1 MSSVKT
7 AVMPKP
13 YLVRAIYQWAV
24 ENGLTP
30 HILIDADHDGV
41 VVPRQHVT
49 DGSIIVNIHPQ
60 SVQGLELGNE
70 YILCSARF
78 SGQAFDLII
87 PVDSV
92 MAAYAR
98 ETGTGI
104 VLAERDWGAVPAES
118 QEHYQEAAPDS
129 TSDEGNA
136 GRHKGRPHLRR
147 IK

>member
-1 MSSVKT
+1 MQSPHP

-24 ENGLTP
+24 ENNLTP
-30 HILIDADHDGV
+30 HILVDATCEEV
-41 VVPRQHVT
+41 EVPGQYVT
-49 DGSIIVNIHPQ
+49 DGSIIINIHPQ

-78 SGQAFDLII
+78 SGRIHDLTV

-92 MAAYAR
+92 MAIYAR

-104 VLAERDWGAVPAES
+104 VLAERNLETVQSESRDDLQATVP
-118 QEHYQEAAPDS
+118 D
-129 TSDEGNA
+129 DA
-136 GRHKGRPHLRR
+136 GQGRASRNRGRPQLRR